1 MLSYAPFESFET
13 VSKPSPVV
21 VASQNPPPFVN
32 NVVPQTVIEV
42 NYILMAFIACVI
54 LLVLQDSK
62 SI

>member
-1 MLSYAPFESFET
+1 MLSYAPFESAEQT
-13 VSKPSPVV
+13 KPTPVLVATSKPHPLV
-21 VASQNPPPFVN
+21 NN

-54 LLVLQDSK
+54 LLVLQDSR